1 MMRFINRDD
10 FDKAPE
16 ILIYFTIESLGG
28 FMFAIHRA
36 RTRPSGGEPE
46 LFSVDVQADID
57 NARHDQEVLV
67 EILKSRE
74 GFAFADHAEY
84 MRWYRWWNNWHRE
97 LSDERWKQLDDLL
110 NWDGTQTEELF
121 ADWRPSGDWRVP
133 QAAED

>member
-1 MMRFINRDD
+1 MMRFMNRDD

-57 NARHDQEVLV
+57 NARHDQEALV

-84 MRWYRWWNNWHRE
+84 MRWYRW
-97 LSDERWKQLDDLL
+97 
-110 NWDGTQTEELF
+110 
-121 ADWRPSGDWRVP
+121 
-133 QAAED
+133 